1 MIYSTNVVEFK
12 EIFTTQNVFKIVL
25 KSSNIELLRVIS
37 SLKYSILQDK
47 IAYWWNRMKLA
58 NILEKVHINP
68 SSMENVQKY

>member
-1 MIYSTNVVEFK
+1 MIYSTNVVQFK

-47 IAYWWNRMKLA
+47 IAYRWKRMKLV

-68 SSMENVQKY
+68 SSMENV